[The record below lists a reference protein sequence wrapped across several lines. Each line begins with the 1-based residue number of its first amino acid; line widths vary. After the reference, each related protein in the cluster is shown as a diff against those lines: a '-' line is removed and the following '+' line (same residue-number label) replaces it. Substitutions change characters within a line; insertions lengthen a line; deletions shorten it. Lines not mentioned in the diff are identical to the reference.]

1 MTSRPPAAPSG
12 TAAPAPAASANS
24 RRVRTLLVDDEPLA
38 RARLRELLTD
48 EADIEIVGEC
58 GNGADAVEVIQA
70 DRPDLVL
77 LDIQMPELDG
87 FGVVRTVGVE
97 HMPAVVFVTA
107 HDEHAVA
114 AFEVH
119 AVDYVLKPVDRERF
133 SEALRRAKR
142 RVLTAGD
149 ARDDERDL
157 RDRLAALVAEV
168 SAAVAGGTAGSPPG
182 SPRAATT
189 GTTRL
194 AVKGDGRVV
203 FVRTADVD
211 WVEAMDN
218 YVRLHVGREL
228 HVMRETLSH
237 LETRLAAGTFLR
249 IHRSTIV
256 NVERIREVQPWFGGD
271 YVVILGDGTK
281 LTTGRRYRSAVQALL
296 DRSM

>member
-1 MTSRPPAAPSG
+1 MTARATPPSSG
-12 TAAPAPAASANS
+12 AVPG
-24 RRVRTLLVDDEPLA
+24 RRLRALVVDDEPLA
-38 RARLRELLTD
+38 RARLCELLGD
-48 EADIEIVGEC
+48 EADIDVVAEC
-58 GNGADAVEVIQA
+58 GNGADAVDAITR

-87 FGVVRTVGVE
+87 FGVVRSVGVDR
-97 HMPAVVFVTA
+97 MPAVVFVTA

-133 SEALRRAKR
+133 AEALRRAR
-142 RVLTAGD
+142 HRIAAAENVLGQD
-149 ARDDERDL
+149 EDRDIRE
-157 RDRLAALVAEV
+157 RLAALVAEV
-168 SAAVAGGTAGSPPG
+168 SAAVASGAAGAAGVAAPGPARGGLA
-182 SPRAATT
+182 
-189 GTTRL
+189 RL

-211 WVEAMDN
+211 WIEAMDN
-218 YVRLHVGREL
+218 YVRLHVARET

-237 LETRLAAGTFLR
+237 LETRLPAGTFLR

-271 YVVILGDGTK
+271 YVVILIDGTK
-281 LTTGRRYRSAVQALL
+281 LTTGRRYRAAVQTLL
-296 DRSM
+296 DRSL